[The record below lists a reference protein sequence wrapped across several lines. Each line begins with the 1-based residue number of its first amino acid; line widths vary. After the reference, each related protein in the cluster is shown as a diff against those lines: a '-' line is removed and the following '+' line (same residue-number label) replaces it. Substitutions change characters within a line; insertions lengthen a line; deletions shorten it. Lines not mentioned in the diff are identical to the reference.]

1 MKWIDNMIRKEEI
14 ETREEM
20 DRNEWFVKGKW
31 YYYEINNIELVDNGN
46 RWKNDRNKNIEYFI
60 RQLPI
65 VK

>member
-1 MKWIDNMIRKEEI
+1 
-14 ETREEM
+14 M

-31 YYYEINNIELVDNGN
+31 YYYELNNIELVDNGN
-46 RWKNDRNKNIEYFI
+46 RRKDDRNKNTEFFI

>member
-1 MKWIDNMIRKEEI
+1 
-14 ETREEM
+14 M
-20 DRNEWFVKGKW
+20 DRNEWFVNGKW

>member
-20 DRNEWFVKGKW
+20 DRNEWFIKGKW
-31 YYYEINNIELVDNGN
+31 YYHEVNNIELVDNGN
-46 RWKNDRNKNIEYFI
+46 RRKNDRNKNIEYFI